1 MDHPPISFRLFEWG
15 AITVSVI
22 VLFVFIGA
30 IIVAWMTKD
39 SSLPIL
45 LGMAGS
51 NAGTAV
57 GFWLG
62 SSSGSQKKDSTLS
75 AVLSQKQPTQ

>member
-1 MDHPPISFRLFEWG
+1 MDKPPVSFRVFEWG
-15 AITVSVI
+15 AVTVSII

-30 IIVAWMTKD
+30 VIVAWMTKD

-62 SSSGSQKKDSTLS
+62 SSSGSQKKDNTLS
-75 AVLSQKQPTQ
+75 AVLQNKVQP